1 MLLMSVAFL
10 LTLLVVMVAME
21 LEMISITKIVVIVRV
36 SSLVQ
41 NGRFLRLIVVMKV

>member
-1 MLLMSVAFL
+1 MFLMSVAFL
-10 LTLLVVMVAME
+10 LPLKVVMVAME

-36 SSLVQ
+36 SSPVQ

>member
-1 MLLMSVAFL
+1 MLLMTVAFL

-21 LEMISITKIVVIVRV
+21 LEMISITKLVMIVLV
-36 SSLVQ
+36 LYPVQ